1 MVVYMCSSLFQWTL
15 DSRDLSEF
23 MLLQAEQIPKMTTV
37 FHSRS
42 WLKKLSFGEFTQ
54 LVTTARDLRVN

>member
-1 MVVYMCSSLFQWTL
+1 MSYLTAIPRIQLTMVFYMCSILFQWTL

-37 FHSRS
+37 F
-42 WLKKLSFGEFTQ
+42 TQ
-54 LVTTARDLRVN
+54 GPG